1 MIWSV
6 ARNETRQSSK
16 GLIGRRRQMGIA
28 LMILSISTLST
39 FVAAELILR
48 QIYPFPQPQ
57 FLAVDPI
64 VGHRHRPN
72 IAGYFAREGLGYVRI
87 NSHGFRDKEYTV
99 ERNDKKRIVVLGDSY
114 TEALQVD
121 LDRTYHGQLEAEFA
135 DRLEVLNFGVGG
147 YGTAQELLTYKC
159 FARTFRPDIVLLA
172 FYPGND
178 LKDNVKAL
186 SGNYP
191 RPYFVLGQ
199 HGLELDDS
207 FRSSPKQQRPKLVY
221 DLYYSL
227 TDHSIILSLLDQLR
241 YRKSWEQSAQHRELV
256 PAGSKAQSDLIYA
269 PRSQL
274 HREAWLLTERLILEL
289 AAEVGKDGAKFVL
302 LVQDSMPRQ
311 ITTIDNAYYVEG
323 RLGRLCEENGLVCG
337 FMGPA
342 AVDIYRKSGGTL
354 HGFGDGNSG
363 HWNYEGHEVAYA
375 VLRELLIEKG
385 LLP

>member
-1 MIWSV
+1 MRRTTV
-6 ARNETRQSSK
+6 A
-16 GLIGRRRQMGIA
+16 LIVM
-28 LMILSISTLST
+28 SISTLST
-39 FVAAELILR
+39 FVAGELIVR
-48 QIYPFPQPQ
+48 QIHPFPQPQ

-72 IAGYFAREGLGYVRI
+72 VEGYFAREGLSYVRI
-87 NSHGFRDKEYTV
+87 NRHGFRDKEYTI

-121 LDRTYHGQLEAEFA
+121 LEQTYHGRLEAEFA
-135 DRLEVLNFGVGG
+135 DRLEVLNFGVSG
-147 YGTAQELLTYKC
+147 YGTAQELLTYKL

-178 LKDNVKAL
+178 IKDNVKDL

-191 RPYFVLGQ
+191 RPYFTLGQ
-199 HGLELDDS
+199 DGLELDDS
-207 FRSSPKQQRPKLVY
+207 FRRSPKQRRSKRVY
-221 DLYYSL
+221 DLYYYL

-241 YRKSWEQSAQHRELV
+241 YRKRREQSAQQRALIR
-256 PAGSKAQSDLIYA
+256 GMSKAESDLIYA
-269 PRSQL
+269 PKSKS
-274 HREAWLLTERLILEL
+274 HRDAWLLTERLILEL
-289 AAEVGKDGAKFVL
+289 AAEAKKDGAEFVL

-342 AVDIYRKSGGTL
+342 AIDIYRKSGRTL
-354 HGFGDGNSG
+354 HGFGGGNSG
-363 HWNYEGHEVAYA
+363 HWNQEGHEVAYT
-375 VLRELLIEKG
+375 VLRNLLIENG
-385 LLP
+385 LIP